1 MNSTKSDL
9 IDFTIR
15 HSWHR
20 ISRMY
25 NQMAAV
31 EGMTMSYGFILM
43 MVEKQGTPSTQLG
56 PKMGMEATSLS
67 RTINAMELDGLIRRS
82 SSEKDKRITLVF
94 LTELGVQKRKMVKKF
109 ILEFNEKLTT
119 KLKKKDLEGFFTVM
133 NALDESIDEI
143 VDNKKVINEKL

>member
-1 MNSTKSDL
+1 
-9 IDFTIR
+9 
-15 HSWHR
+15 
-20 ISRMY
+20 
-25 NQMAAV
+25 MAAV

-43 MVEKQGTPSTQLG
+43 MVEKEGTPSTQLG

-67 RTINAMELDGLIRRS
+67 RTINAMEKDGLIRRS

-94 LTELGVQKRKMVKKF
+94 LTEMGVQKRKMVKQF

-133 NALDESIDEI
+133 NALDESVDEI
-143 VDNKKVINEKL
+143 VESKKVINEKL

>member
-1 MNSTKSDL
+1 MNSIKSDL
-9 IDFTIR
+9 IDFIIR

-43 MVEKQGTPSTQLG
+43 IVEKEGTPSTQLG

-67 RTINAMELDGLIRRS
+67 RTINAMETDGLIRRS
-82 SSEKDKRITLVF
+82 TSSKDKRITLVY
-94 LTELGVQKRKMVKKF
+94 LTELGVQKRKMVKQF
-109 ILEFNEKLTT
+109 ILDFNNKLTSR
-119 KLKKKDLEGFFTVM
+119 LKKKELEGFFAVM
-133 NALDESIDEI
+133 NALDESVDEI
-143 VDNKKVINEKL
+143 VSNYKNNNEKL

>member
-1 MNSTKSDL
+1 MSSNKSDL
-9 IDFTIR
+9 IDFIIR

-43 MVEKQGTPSTQLG
+43 MVEKEGTPSTQLG

-67 RTINAMELDGLIRRS
+67 RTINAMEVDGLIRRS

-109 ILEFNEKLTT
+109 ILEFNEKLTS
-119 KLKKKDLEGFFTVM
+119 KLKKKDLDGFFTVM
-133 NALDESIDEI
+133 NALDESVDEI

>member
-1 MNSTKSDL
+1 
-9 IDFTIR
+9 
-15 HSWHR
+15 
-20 ISRMY
+20 
-25 NQMAAV
+25 MAAV

-143 VDNKKVINEKL
+143 VDNKKVITEKL

>member
-1 MNSTKSDL
+1 MNSNKSDL
-9 IDFTIR
+9 IDFMIR

-43 MVEKQGTPSTQLG
+43 MVEKEGTPSTQLG

-67 RTINAMELDGLIRRS
+67 RTINAMEVDGLIRRS

-94 LTELGVQKRKMVKKF
+94 LTKLGVQKRTMVKQF
-109 ILEFNEKLTT
+109 ILEFNEKLTS
-119 KLKKKDLEGFFTVM
+119 KLKKKDLDGFFTVM
-133 NALDESIDEI
+133 NALDESVDEI

>member
-1 MNSTKSDL
+1 MNSNKSDL
-9 IDFTIR
+9 IDFIIR

-43 MVEKQGTPSTQLG
+43 MVEKEGTPSTQLG

-67 RTINAMELDGLIRRS
+67 RTINAMEVDGLIRRS

-94 LTELGVQKRKMVKKF
+94 LTELGVQKRKMVKQF
-109 ILEFNEKLTT
+109 ILEFNEKLTS
-119 KLKKKDLEGFFTVM
+119 KLKKKDLDGFFKVM
-133 NALDESIDEI
+133 NALDESVDEI

>member
-1 MNSTKSDL
+1 
-9 IDFTIR
+9 
-15 HSWHR
+15 
-20 ISRMY
+20 
-25 NQMAAV
+25 MAAV

>member
-1 MNSTKSDL
+1 MSSNKSDL
-9 IDFTIR
+9 IDFIIR

-43 MVEKQGTPSTQLG
+43 MVEKEGTPSTQLG

-67 RTINAMELDGLIRRS
+67 RTINAMEVDGLIRRS

-94 LTELGVQKRKMVKKF
+94 LTELGVQKRKMVKQF
-109 ILEFNEKLTT
+109 ILEFNKKLTS
-119 KLKKKDLEGFFTVM
+119 KLKKKDLDGFFTVM
-133 NALDESIDEI
+133 NALDESVDEI

>member
-1 MNSTKSDL
+1 MNNSKSDL
-9 IDFTIR
+9 IDFMIR

-43 MVEKQGTPSTQLG
+43 MVEKEGTPSTQLG

-67 RTINAMELDGLIRRS
+67 RTINAMEVDGLIRRS
-82 SSEKDKRITLVF
+82 SSEKDKRITLVY
-94 LTELGVQKRKMVKKF
+94 LTELGVKKRKMVKQF
-109 ILEFNEKLTT
+109 ILEFNEKLTS
-119 KLKKKDLEGFFTVM
+119 KLKKKDLDGFFTVM
-133 NALDESIDEI
+133 SALDESVDEI

>member
-1 MNSTKSDL
+1 
-9 IDFTIR
+9 
-15 HSWHR
+15 
-20 ISRMY
+20 
-25 NQMAAV
+25 MAAV

-43 MVEKQGTPSTQLG
+43 MVEKEGTPSTQLG

-67 RTINAMELDGLIRRS
+67 RTINAMEKDGLIRRS

-94 LTELGVQKRKMVKKF
+94 LTEMGVQKRKMVKQF

-133 NALDESIDEI
+133 NALDESVDEI
-143 VDNKKVINEKL
+143 VDSKKVINEKL

>member
-1 MNSTKSDL
+1 MNSIKSDL
-9 IDFTIR
+9 IDFIIR

-43 MVEKQGTPSTQLG
+43 IVEKEGTPSTQLG

-67 RTINAMELDGLIRRS
+67 RTINAMETDGLIRRS
-82 SSEKDKRITLVF
+82 TSSKDKRITLVY
-94 LTELGVQKRKMVKKF
+94 LTELGVQKRKMVKQF
-109 ILEFNEKLTT
+109 ILDFNKKLTSR
-119 KLKKKDLEGFFTVM
+119 LKKKELEGFFAVM
-133 NALDESIDEI
+133 NALDESVDEI
-143 VDNKKVINEKL
+143 VSNYKNNNEKL

>member
-1 MNSTKSDL
+1 MNSNKSDL
-9 IDFTIR
+9 IDFMIR

-43 MVEKQGTPSTQLG
+43 MVEKEGTPSTQLG
-56 PKMGMEATSLS
+56 QKMGMEATSLS
-67 RTINAMELDGLIRRS
+67 RTINAMEVDGLIRRS

-94 LTELGVQKRKMVKKF
+94 LTELGVQKRKMVKQF
-109 ILEFNEKLTT
+109 ILEFNEKLTS
-119 KLKKKDLEGFFTVM
+119 KLKKKDLDGFFTVM
-133 NALDESIDEI
+133 NALDESVDEI

>member
-1 MNSTKSDL
+1 MSSNKSDL
-9 IDFTIR
+9 IDFIIR

-43 MVEKQGTPSTQLG
+43 MVEKEGTPSTQLG

-67 RTINAMELDGLIRRS
+67 RTINAMEVDGLILRS

-94 LTELGVQKRKMVKKF
+94 LTELGVQKRKMVKQF
-109 ILEFNEKLTT
+109 ILEFNEKLTS
-119 KLKKKDLEGFFTVM
+119 KLKKKDLDGFFTVM
-133 NALDESIDEI
+133 NALDESVDEI

>member
-1 MNSTKSDL
+1 MSSTQSDL
-9 IDFTIR
+9 IDFIIR

-25 NQMAAV
+25 NQMAAI

-43 MVEKQGTPSTQLG
+43 MVEKGGTPSTQLG

-82 SSEKDKRITLVF
+82 SAEKDKRITLVF
-94 LTELGVQKRKMVKKF
+94 LTGLGVQKRKMVKKF
-109 ILEFNEKLTT
+109 ILEFNKKITS
-119 KLKKKDLEGFFTVM
+119 KLKKKDLEGFFKVM
-133 NALDESIDEI
+133 NALDESVDEV
-143 VDNKKVINEKL
+143 VDIKK

>member
-1 MNSTKSDL
+1 MNSNKSDL
-9 IDFTIR
+9 IDFIIR

-43 MVEKQGTPSTQLG
+43 MVEKEGTPSTQLG

-67 RTINAMELDGLIRRS
+67 RNINAMEVDGLIRRS

-94 LTELGVQKRKMVKKF
+94 LTELGVQKRKMVKQF
-109 ILEFNEKLTT
+109 ILEFNEKLTS
-119 KLKKKDLEGFFTVM
+119 KLKKKDLDGFFTVM
-133 NALDESIDEI
+133 NALDESVDEI

>member
-1 MNSTKSDL
+1 MNSNKSDL
-9 IDFTIR
+9 IDFIIR

-43 MVEKQGTPSTQLG
+43 MVEKEGTPSTQLG

-67 RTINAMELDGLIRRS
+67 RTINAMEVDGLIRRS

-94 LTELGVQKRKMVKKF
+94 LTELGVQKRKMVKQF
-109 ILEFNEKLTT
+109 ILEFNKKLTS

-133 NALDESIDEI
+133 NALDESVDEI